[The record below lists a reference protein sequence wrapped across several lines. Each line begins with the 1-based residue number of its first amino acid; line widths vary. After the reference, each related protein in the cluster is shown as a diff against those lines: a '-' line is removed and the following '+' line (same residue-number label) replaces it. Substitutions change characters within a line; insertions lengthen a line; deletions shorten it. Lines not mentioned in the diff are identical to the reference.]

1 MQNVDVNLGTR
12 RAEGIHLDS
21 TYIYMKAKEKGKV
34 VARRRMG
41 GFLLLCG
48 GGRHGRGSRI
58 REHELQ
64 VFDWWVINQ
73 LMS

>member
-1 MQNVDVNLGTR
+1 
-12 RAEGIHLDS
+12 
-21 TYIYMKAKEKGKV
+21 MKAKEKGKV

-48 GGRHGRGSRI
+48 GGRHGRGSRK

-64 VFDWWVINQ
+64 LFGGMV
-73 LMS
+73 S